1 MCACPAFIWA
11 IDGRHRV
18 RNRLFGVLSSSS
30 RQIASVFMIFFGSVL
45 ATNTS
50 TGPCGG
56 TALAIEPVPA
66 IFVAILGFELIL
78 CSYFPVRKLDS
89 ESSFRAIVYLFLVM
103 WSLSLLAPILSL
115 ASSGIP
121 RGSEDLNDLI
131 FSLLRG
137 SAAVVNL
144 VVFYRWTGFRNIIT
158 STW

>member
-1 MCACPAFIWA
+1 
-11 IDGRHRV
+11 
-18 RNRLFGVLSSSS
+18 
-30 RQIASVFMIFFGSVL
+30 MIFFGSVL

-78 CSYFPVRKLDS
+78 CSYFPVRKLES

-131 FSLLRG
+131 FIFASGQRCSCKSCRLLPLDRL
-137 SAAVVNL
+137 SEHHH
-144 VVFYRWTGFRNIIT
+144 
-158 STW
+158 

>member
-1 MCACPAFIWA
+1 M
-11 IDGRHRV
+11 
-18 RNRLFGVLSSSS
+18 
-30 RQIASVFMIFFGSVL
+30 
-45 ATNTS
+45 
-50 TGPCGG
+50 
-56 TALAIEPVPA
+56 
-66 IFVAILGFELIL
+66 
-78 CSYFPVRKLDS
+78 
-89 ESSFRAIVYLFLVM
+89 YLFLVM